1 MDVFSA
7 LPTMKVSE
15 VAAKAAEFADILA
28 SELEALNQKYPV
40 PQLEQDVKDYLQ
52 KTFPGGVS
60 GPNPKD
66 YRGTFELIFWRYIA
80 SRCVI
85 IPE

>member
-1 MDVFSA
+1 
-7 LPTMKVSE
+7 KVTE
-15 VAAKAAEFADILA
+15 VAAKAAEFANILA

-40 PQLEQDVKDYLQ
+40 AHLEQEAKDSLQ
-52 KTFPGGVS
+52 RTIPGGVS
-60 GPNPKD
+60 GPNPED
-66 YRGTFELIFWRYIA
+66 YKGTFELIFWRYIA